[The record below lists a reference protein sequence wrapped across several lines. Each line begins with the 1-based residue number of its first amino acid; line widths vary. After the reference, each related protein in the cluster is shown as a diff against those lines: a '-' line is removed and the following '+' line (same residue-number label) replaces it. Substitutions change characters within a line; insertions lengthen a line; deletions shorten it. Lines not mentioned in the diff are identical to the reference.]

1 MKHLSQLLYQV
12 KLADEAVTSLFEKG
26 LGISLTR
33 YQLLTNL
40 LDQAPCSQQDLQE
53 KLRIDRAA
61 ITRHLKILEDKGY
74 IQRERNPE
82 NQREMLVQPTQYAV
96 NEIQVR
102 PPAHHLAVK
111 AAMESIL
118 SDREE
123 EQLSNLLEKLVS
135 GLQHLP
141 VETIIEEKGE

>member
-12 KLADEAVTSLFEKG
+12 KLADEAVTSLFEKE

-96 NEIQVR
+96 DELQVR

-141 VETIIEEKGE
+141 VETVIEEKGE

>member
-53 KLRIDRAA
+53 KLQIDRAA

-96 NEIQVR
+96 NELQDH

-118 SDREE
+118 SDEEE

-141 VETIIEEKGE
+141 VETVIEEKGE

>member
-53 KLRIDRAA
+53 KLQIDRAA

-82 NQREMLVQPTQYAV
+82 NLREMLVQPTQFAW
-96 NEIQVR
+96 NDLQVH

-118 SDREE
+118 SDEE
-123 EQLSNLLEKLVS
+123 EERLSYLLEKLVS
-135 GLQHLP
+135 GLQDLP
-141 VETIIEEKGE
+141 LETVIEEKGE

>member
-82 NQREMLVQPTQYAV
+82 NLREMLVQPTQLALSDL
-96 NEIQVR
+96 QDS
-102 PPAHHLAVK
+102 PPAHHQAVK
-111 AAMESIL
+111 AGMANIL
-118 SDREE
+118 SESEE
-123 EQLSNLLEKLVS
+123 EQLSQLLEKLVS
-135 GLQHLP
+135 GLQNLS
-141 VETIIEEKGE
+141 VESFIEK

>member
-12 KLADEAVTSLFEKG
+12 KLADETVTSLFEKG

-96 NEIQVR
+96 NELQVR

-135 GLQHLP
+135 GLQHLL
-141 VETIIEEKGE
+141 VETVIEEKGE

>member
-12 KLADEAVTSLFEKG
+12 KLADETVTSLFEKG

-96 NEIQVR
+96 NELQVR

-118 SDREE
+118 SDEEE

>member
-12 KLADEAVTSLFEKG
+12 KLADETVTSLFEKG

-53 KLRIDRAA
+53 KLQIDRAA

-96 NEIQVR
+96 NELQVR

-141 VETIIEEKGE
+141 VETVIEEKGE

>member
-82 NQREMLVQPTQYAV
+82 NLREMLVQPTQLAW
-96 NEIQVR
+96 NDLQVH
-102 PPAHHLAVK
+102 PPAHHQVVK

-118 SDREE
+118 SDEEE

-135 GLQHLP
+135 GLQDLP
-141 VETIIEEKGE
+141 LETVIEEKGE

>member
-1 MKHLSQLLYQV
+1 MKHLYQLLYQV

-53 KLRIDRAA
+53 KLCIDRAA

-82 NQREMLVQPTQYAV
+82 NQRGMLVQPTQYAV
-96 NEIQVR
+96 NELQVR

>member
-1 MKHLSQLLYQV
+1 MKHLSQLLYQI
-12 KLADEAVTSLFEKG
+12 KLADESVTSLFEKG

-33 YQLLTNL
+33 YQILTNL
-40 LDQAPCSQQDLQE
+40 LDQAPCSQQELQE

-61 ITRHLKILEDKGY
+61 ITRHLKFLEEKGY

-82 NQREMLVQPTQYAV
+82 NLREMLVQPTQLAW
-96 NEIQVR
+96 NDLQVY
-102 PPAHHLAVK
+102 PPAHHQVVK

-118 SDREE
+118 SDEEE
-123 EQLSNLLEKLVS
+123 EQLSYLLEKLVS

-141 VETIIEEKGE
+141 VETVIEEKGE

>member
-1 MKHLSQLLYQV
+1 MKHLYQLLYQV
-12 KLADEAVTSLFEKG
+12 KLADEIVTSLFEKG

-53 KLRIDRAA
+53 KLQIDRAA

-82 NQREMLVQPTQYAV
+82 NLREMLIQPTQYAV
-96 NEIQVR
+96 NELQVR

-118 SDREE
+118 SDEE
-123 EQLSNLLEKLVS
+123 EERLSNLLEKLVS

>member
-12 KLADEAVTSLFEKG
+12 KLADETVTSLFEKG

-53 KLRIDRAA
+53 KLQIDRAA

-96 NEIQVR
+96 NELQVR

-111 AAMESIL
+111 AAMDSIL

-141 VETIIEEKGE
+141 VETVIEEKGE

>member
-1 MKHLSQLLYQV
+1 MKHLSQVLYQV

-96 NEIQVR
+96 NELQVR

-141 VETIIEEKGE
+141 VETVIEEKGE

>member
-1 MKHLSQLLYQV
+1 MKHLSQLLYQI
-12 KLADEAVTSLFEKG
+12 KLADESVTSLFEKG

-33 YQLLTNL
+33 YQILTNL
-40 LDQAPCSQQDLQE
+40 LDQAPCSQQELQE
-53 KLRIDRAA
+53 KLQIDRAA

-96 NEIQVR
+96 NELQVR

-118 SDREE
+118 SDEEE
-123 EQLSNLLEKLVS
+123 EQLSYLLEKLVS

-141 VETIIEEKGE
+141 VETVIEEKGE

>member
-12 KLADEAVTSLFEKG
+12 KLADESVTSLFEKG

-40 LDQAPCSQQDLQE
+40 LDQAPCSQQELQE
-53 KLRIDRAA
+53 KLHIDRAA

-96 NEIQVR
+96 NELQVR

-118 SDREE
+118 SDEE
-123 EQLSNLLEKLVS
+123 EERLSYLLEKLVS

>member
-12 KLADEAVTSLFEKG
+12 KLADEAVTGLFEKG

-40 LDQAPCSQQDLQE
+40 LDQAPCSQQDLQD
-53 KLRIDRAA
+53 KLHIDRAA

-96 NEIQVR
+96 NELQVH

-118 SDREE
+118 SDEE
-123 EQLSNLLEKLVS
+123 EERLSYLLEKLVS
-135 GLQHLP
+135 GLQDLSL
-141 VETIIEEKGE
+141 ETVIEEKGE

>member
-12 KLADEAVTSLFEKG
+12 KLADESVTSLFEKG

-33 YQLLTNL
+33 YQILTNL
-40 LDQAPCSQQDLQE
+40 LDQAPCSQQDLQG
-53 KLRIDRAA
+53 KLQIDRAA

-82 NQREMLVQPTQYAV
+82 NLREMLVQPTQYAV
-96 NEIQVR
+96 NDLQVH

-118 SDREE
+118 SDGEE

-141 VETIIEEKGE
+141 VETVIEKKGE

>member
-53 KLRIDRAA
+53 KLQIDRAA

-82 NQREMLVQPTQYAV
+82 NLREMLVQPTQLAW
-96 NEIQVR
+96 NDLQVHQ
-102 PPAHHLAVK
+102 PAHHLAVK

-118 SDREE
+118 SDEEE

-135 GLQHLP
+135 GLQDLP
-141 VETIIEEKGE
+141 LETVVEEKGE

>member
-12 KLADEAVTSLFEKG
+12 KLADETVTSLFEKG

-53 KLRIDRAA
+53 KLQIDRAA

-96 NEIQVR
+96 NELQVR

-135 GLQHLP
+135 GLQHLL
-141 VETIIEEKGE
+141 VETVIEEKGE

>member
-12 KLADEAVTSLFEKG
+12 KLADETVTSLFEKG

-96 NEIQVR
+96 NELQVR

>member
-40 LDQAPCSQQDLQE
+40 LDQAPCSQQELQE
-53 KLRIDRAA
+53 KLHIDRAA

-74 IQRERNPE
+74 IKRERNPE
-82 NQREMLVQPTQYAV
+82 NQREMLVQLTQHAV
-96 NEIQVR
+96 NELQLH
-102 PPAHHLAVK
+102 PTAQHLAVK

-118 SDREE
+118 SDEE
-123 EQLSNLLEKLVS
+123 EERLSYLLEKLVS
-135 GLQHLP
+135 GLQGLP
-141 VETIIEEKGE
+141 LETVIEEKGE

>member
-12 KLADEAVTSLFEKG
+12 KLADETVTSLFEKG

-96 NEIQVR
+96 NELQVR

-141 VETIIEEKGE
+141 VETVIEEKGE

>member
-12 KLADEAVTSLFEKG
+12 KLADETVTSLFEKG

-53 KLRIDRAA
+53 KLQIDRAA

-96 NEIQVR
+96 NELQVR

-118 SDREE
+118 SDEEE

-141 VETIIEEKGE
+141 VETFIEEKGE

>member
-1 MKHLSQLLYQV
+1 MKHLSQLLYQI
-12 KLADEAVTSLFEKG
+12 KLANESVTSLFEKG

-33 YQLLTNL
+33 YQILTNL

-96 NEIQVR
+96 NELQVR

-118 SDREE
+118 SDEE
-123 EQLSNLLEKLVS
+123 EERLSYLLEKLVS

>member
-12 KLADEAVTSLFEKG
+12 KLADETVTSLFEKG

-82 NQREMLVQPTQYAV
+82 NQREMLVQPTQYAA
-96 NEIQVR
+96 NELQVR

-141 VETIIEEKGE
+141 VETVIEEKGE

>member
-1 MKHLSQLLYQV
+1 MADLSQLLYQL
-12 KLADEAVTSLFEKG
+12 KLADEAVAGLFEKG

-40 LDQAPCSQQDLQE
+40 LDQAPCSQQDLQD
-53 KLRIDRAA
+53 KLHIDRAA

-82 NQREMLVQPTQYAV
+82 NLREMLVQPTQLAW
-96 NEIQVR
+96 NNLQVH
-102 PPAHHLAVK
+102 PPAHHQVVK

-118 SDREE
+118 SDEE
-123 EQLSNLLEKLVS
+123 EERLSYLLEKLVS
-135 GLQHLP
+135 GLQDLP
-141 VETIIEEKGE
+141 LETVIEEKGE

>member
-12 KLADEAVTSLFEKG
+12 KLADETVTSLFEKG

-102 PPAHHLAVK
+102 PPANHLAVK

-118 SDREE
+118 SDEE
-123 EQLSNLLEKLVS
+123 EERLSYLLEKLVS

-141 VETIIEEKGE
+141 VETVIEEKGE